1 LTLALSFDLTGKI
14 GLPGLI
20 FCLLIATMP
29 LSASEDL
36 LQLELSTGQEIEVQR
51 YHGDGAATMLWLPSE
66 RGLSAAHQVQARALA
81 GLGHEVWLADL
92 HNTYFVQPGRNS
104 IGQFPLD
111 DIVGLIDAAVASS
124 TRRVLLVSSS
134 RGAQSA
140 LIAAREWQLRNPGN
154 PALAGIILA
163 HAHLYKARPEPGESA
178 HYLPIVQATN
188 LPVFLL
194 AAQYS
199 TKSSRIT
206 ELAEELGSGGSHVYT
221 KVLNGVRGG
230 FFTRDES
237 ENSDEDQVAK
247 LAFTSTLSRAAALL
261 KQVNPPTGAAV
272 TTQNTRQFGRSM
284 GSEPV
289 LSALASPI
297 AAPALHLPRIDGSP
311 FRLED
316 HVGQVV
322 LVNFW
327 ASWCR
332 PCVTEIPSLHRLEA
346 ALGDDDFRIVTVNV
360 GEDRERIAEFLL
372 QVPVELPVLMD
383 YDASISKDWMIYV
396 YPSSYLVDHQGKIRY
411 AYLGALEWDSIE
423 NLRIIRSLLSER

>member
-1 LTLALSFDLTGKI
+1 
-14 GLPGLI
+14 
-20 FCLLIATMP
+20 M
-29 LSASEDL
+29 
-36 LQLELSTGQEIEVQR
+36 
-51 YHGDGAATMLWLPSE
+51 
-66 RGLSAAHQVQARALA
+66 
-81 GLGHEVWLADL
+81 
-92 HNTYFVQPGRNS
+92 
-104 IGQFPLD
+104 
-111 DIVGLIDAAVASS
+111 AV
-124 TRRVLLVSSS
+124 
-134 RGAQSA
+134 
-140 LIAAREWQLRNPGN
+140 RNPGN
-154 PALAGIILA
+154 PAIAGIILA

-199 TKSSRIT
+199 SRSSRIT
-206 ELAEELGSGGSHVYT
+206 ELAAELGSGGSQVYT
-221 KVLNGVRGG
+221 KVLDGVRGG

-261 KQVNPPTGAAV
+261 KQVNPPPSAVV
-272 TTQNTRQFGRSM
+272 TTQNTRQFGRST
-284 GSEPV
+284 GTEPV
-289 LSALASPI
+289 LAALASPI
-297 AAPALHLPRIDGSP
+297 AAPALRLPRIDGSR

-316 HVGQVV
+316 HVGKVM
-322 LVNFW
+322 LVKFW
-327 ASWCR
+327 ASWCH
-332 PCVTEIPSLHRLEA
+332 PCVTEIPSLHRLGA
-346 ALGDDDFRIVTVNV
+346 ALDEDDFRIVTVNV
-360 GEDRERIAEFLL
+360 GEDRERIAEFLQ